1 MYNYSPITKIKVRN
15 FRNIGDAEIDFT
27 KSPIVT
33 LVGENE
39 AGKTSIIKAFSTCA
53 LHANP
58 RDQKD
63 YIRDNT
69 TMFGVEITLADG
81 TQVVRIKENAGMN
94 MYRVIHPDGSVWD
107 TGKITDGL
115 PEEVQ
120 KVMGL
125 IDEPE
130 TNEFLHVRTYED
142 KLLFVVT
149 PASTNYKVMYNA
161 LKVEQLT
168 KAIKL
173 GSTEV
178 NTLKSDIN
186 RNEVSIQTLNN
197 QLRQVK
203 TYDLEPLLEIK
214 DRLSSQLKTLE
225 KLEKLNN
232 LVDKLNRS
240 ESQLGALA
248 LINIYKLDTISEVV
262 TSKILSANRLLNNKA
277 EKVNCYNKLSEVNNI
292 NEISID
298 VITRLDNL
306 KSKISQLNNK
316 TIEAGSLIHI
326 ANLSDISESRVM
338 QITKVNSLIDK
349 LNILIKSAS
358 IIDTSQCTEI
368 SQSDIK
374 VISTLESLK
383 TKYQAIELKKQELT
397 QVVDY
402 IEKVQDYLK
411 QCGVAV
417 EACPKCGEAVVF
429 DIDKL
434 GE

>member
-262 TSKILSANRLLNNKA
+262 ASKILSANRLLNNKA
-277 EKVNCYNKLSEVNNI
+277 EKVNCCDKLSEVNNI

-306 KSKISQLNNK
+306 KSKINQLNNK

-326 ANLSDISESRVM
+326 ANISDISESRVM

>member
-58 RDQKD
+58 REQKD

>member
-142 KLLFVVT
+142 KLLFIVT